1 MEIGMKIYYDV
12 NNGNVIV
19 NTGERFG
26 SVVETSWEQD
36 FLTYAALE
44 DRLTKTVGMLQLEYG
59 EHQQDFAI
67 CNGYKVNIETEKLE
81 FSYPDPNESEAP
93 QEPVYEKPLTEQI
106 ATLQQRTEAN
116 EAAILALLDFGL

>member
-1 MEIGMKIYYDV
+1 MKIYYDV